1 MTYSSAKSNCI
12 KRALSV
18 FLAALLLISLVLP
31 VLGSVGEDAYVND
44 DAINVRSG
52 PGTSYSSVQ
61 FGKSKA
67 ILLYRGQYVRVIA
80 TEKGTDGATWYQIV
94 FTYNGYTKMGYMRSD
109 FVTQIGDDSAYQAYL
124 SEQGFPKTYQP
135 YLRALHAAS
144 GGKWTFVAYKTGLGW
159 KKALEMEST
168 LGVSLIHGNND
179 PAQRST
185 APGAYDSS
193 TGEWKQ
199 YEPNWYAA
207 SRQTVAY
214 YLDPRSYLADGT
226 CIAFEQLSGGEGVTH
241 AQLKK
246 VLADCAW
253 ATDAIID
260 EFIRAGSKEEL
271 EKQKQVDLERL
282 RSEGKTD
289 AANSL
294 EKVTVTGVS
303 PIYLAVKARSEIG
316 TSSTQNATGYP
327 LSDGKK
333 YYNFFNI
340 GAYGGS
346 NPNYNGI
353 LYAQSK
359 GWDTSYKAL
368 LGGAWFIFR
377 NYIEDGQDTLYL
389 QRFNLTPQYTYA
401 YQYATDITYAYQGG
415 WSTYESY
422 VKNGLANTALTFTV
436 PILEN
441 MPAVTKLPTSA
452 QEDEYQPEPDPKPD
466 PDPDPKPDPDP
477 AATYDYVGRLQLRL
491 SDSYL
496 SGFSLGTPVKTLI
509 AQIQAVNPDAAVT
522 VTDGSGKA
530 VSDSAL
536 VSTGQLLTI
545 QDAAGTYTY
554 ICVVYGDINGD
565 GHIGAA
571 DLLYVERHILGKL
584 TLTGAAARAAMISSN
599 HIGAASL
606 LRIERHILGTNSIM
620 QK

>member
-1 MTYSSAKSNCI
+1 MGFLLTHSSAKSNHI
-12 KRALSV
+12 KRTLSV

-199 YEPNWYAA
+199 YEPDWYAA

-214 YLDPRSYLADGT
+214 YLDPRSYLTDGT

-271 EKQKQVDLERL
+271 EKQKQIDLERL

-401 YQYATDITYAYQGG
+401 YQYATDITYAYHGG

-452 QEDEYQPEPDPKPD
+452 QEDEYQPE
-466 PDPDPKPDPDP
+466 PDPKPDPDP

-530 VSDSAL
+530 ASDSAV

-545 QDAAGTYTY
+545 QDAAGTYIYT
-554 ICVVYGDINGD
+554 CVVYGDINGD

>member
-1 MTYSSAKSNCI
+1 MTYSSAKSNRI
-12 KRALSV
+12 KRTLSV

-52 PGTSYSSVQ
+52 PGTSYSTVR

-452 QEDEYQPEPDPKPD
+452 QEDEYQPKPDPKPD

-530 VSDSAL
+530 VSDSAV

-545 QDAAGTYTY
+545 QDAAGTYIYT
-554 ICVVYGDINGD
+554 CVVYGDINGD

>member
-1 MTYSSAKSNCI
+1 MTHSSAKSNRI
-12 KRALSV
+12 KRTLSV

-44 DAINVRSG
+44 DTINVRSG

-144 GGKWTFVAYKTGLGW
+144 GGKWTFVAYKTGLSW

-199 YEPNWYAA
+199 YEPDWYAA

-214 YLDPRSYLADGT
+214 YLDPRSYLTDGT

-271 EKQKQVDLERL
+271 EKQKQIDLERL

-401 YQYATDITYAYQGG
+401 YQYATDITYAYHGG

-452 QEDEYQPEPDPKPD
+452 QEDEYQPE
-466 PDPDPKPDPDP
+466 PDPKPDPDP

-530 VSDSAL
+530 ASDSAV

-545 QDAAGTYTY
+545 QDAAGTYIYT
-554 ICVVYGDINGD
+554 CVVYGDINGD